1 MQLVVGRIGR
11 AHGVQGE
18 ATIELRTDDPDIR
31 FAVGQTLT
39 LADGRSLKIRGNRW
53 HNQILLLSF
62 LGINDRNQ
70 VEELRD
76 QLLYAEVDTNSTQPG
91 EYHFQ
96 QLIGASVLLPD
107 GSNLGLVSEIVQL
120 PGQDLLSV
128 STQNGEVLIP
138 MVKQIIISIDVD
150 KKIIKI
156 NPPEGLL
163 DVEN

>member
-1 MQLVVGRIGR
+1 LQLVVGRIGR

-18 ATIELRTDDPDIR
+18 ATIELRTDDPDNR
-31 FAVGQTLT
+31 FAIGQTVT
-39 LADGRSLKIRGNRW
+39 LADGRSLKINGYRW

-70 VEELRD
+70 IEELRD
-76 QLLYAEVDTNSTQPG
+76 QLLYAEVDTNNTNPG

-96 QLIGASVLLPD
+96 QLIGSQVVLPD
-107 GSNLGLVSEIVQL
+107 GSNLGLVSEVLQL

-128 STQNGEVLIP
+128 ASQKGEVLIP